1 MWVNGEN
8 EREGEERKEGREI
21 IAVQTLARECLG
33 REEGGRCYLS
43 SVLKELL

>member
-21 IAVQTLARECLG
+21 IAVLTLARVSGPRGG
-33 REEGGRCYLS
+33 REMLPLQCA
-43 SVLKELL
+43 